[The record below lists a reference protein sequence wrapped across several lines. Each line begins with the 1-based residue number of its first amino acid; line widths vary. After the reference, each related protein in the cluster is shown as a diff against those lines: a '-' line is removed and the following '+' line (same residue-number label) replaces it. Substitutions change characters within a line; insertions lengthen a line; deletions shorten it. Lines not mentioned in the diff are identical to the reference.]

1 MARKRGRH
9 SQRVG
14 VRRELTFFYGIAL
27 VALIAVS
34 IGALAA
40 SRTVAR
46 SEALKDAERIT
57 SRLANILVGPILD
70 DALRGDP
77 RALQELDR
85 TIANRMADG
94 YLTEVTIWDG
104 DGRVVYANVASE
116 IGQQFE
122 PPVEVTAAIRDGA
135 ISSAFEDQPEASD
148 LPFNPDGPGFV
159 EVYVPFG
166 ALGESRYAFEA
177 YYDYARVDDAADSLL
192 WQLVPLVLIPLLL
205 LQLIQSPIPV
215 SLARRVRGHE
225 EERSTLLE
233 RTLAVSDK
241 ERARVAADLHD
252 GPIQDLAGVTYALDA
267 VSLTVKAE
275 HRPLMR
281 DVQDTVTHAVRSL
294 RKLMIDLYPPDLSAD
309 QLPATISNLAGPLR
323 DRDIDVQ
330 IDMGQLP
337 DLDSDTVTTLY
348 RVAREAIVNIVEHA
362 AASHVRISLQVTAAD
377 RAAGPS
383 KGGALSG
390 GQVGGGI
397 VSNRT
402 VSGGISGAD
411 GARVQLIV
419 ADDGVGLDT
428 NRLNRRE
435 EGHLGLR
442 LLIDRVKDLGGEFT
456 LSSEPA
462 GGTTV
467 CVALPMTGQPIPA

>member
-1 MARKRGRH
+1 MAGRTKRR
-9 SQRVG
+9 SERVG
-14 VRRELTFFYGIAL
+14 VRRELIFFYGVAM

-70 DALRGDP
+70 DALSGDP
-77 RALQELDR
+77 GALQELDR
-85 TIANRMADG
+85 NIDSRMADG

-104 DGRVVYANVASE
+104 DGRVVYADNADE
-116 IGQQFE
+116 IGQQIE
-122 PPVEVTAAIRDGA
+122 PPAEVTAAINDGV

-148 LPFNPDGPGFV
+148 IDYDPDSPGFV

-166 ALGESRYAFEA
+166 APGESRYAFEA

-205 LQLIQSPIPV
+205 LQFIQSPIPV

-267 VSLTVKAE
+267 VSLTVLQE

-309 QLPATISNLAGPLR
+309 QLPSTISNLAVPLR
-323 DRDIDVQ
+323 DRSIDVA
-330 IDMGQLP
+330 IEIGPLP

-348 RVAREAIVNIVEHA
+348 RVAREAIVNIVEHSGA
-362 AASHVRISLQVTAAD
+362 THVRISLQVTDNQHVVKPAGL
-377 RAAGPS
+377 AAGTD
-383 KGGALSG
+383 A
-390 GQVGGGI
+390 V
-397 VSNRT
+397 
-402 VSGGISGAD
+402 
-411 GARVQLIV
+411 VQLTI
-419 ADDGVGLDT
+419 ADNGIGLDT
-428 NRLNRRE
+428 SRIDRRE

-442 LLIDRVKDLGGEFT
+442 LLIDRVKDLGGEIILT
-456 LSSEPA
+456 SVPD
-462 GGTTV
+462 GGTTIQAV
-467 CVALPMTGQPIPA
+467 LPIDGQLAKP

>member
-1 MARKRGRH
+1 MARKPGRH

-14 VRRELTFFYGIAL
+14 VRRELTVFYGIAL

-85 TIANRMADG
+85 TIDNRMADG
-94 YLTEVTIWDG
+94 YLTEVTIWDA

-148 LPFNPDGPGFV
+148 LPFNPPDGAGFV

-166 ALGESRYAFEA
+166 APGESRYAFEA

-330 IDMGQLP
+330 IDVGQLP

-362 AASHVRISLQVTAAD
+362 AASHVRISLQVTAA
-377 RAAGPS
+377 GPS
-383 KGGALSG
+383 KGGALTG
-390 GQVGGGI
+390 GQVAGGI
-397 VSNRT
+397 VSNGT
-402 VSGGISGAD
+402 VSGGFTGAD
-411 GARVQLIV
+411 GPLVQLIV
-419 ADDGVGLDT
+419 ADDGVGLDAD
-428 NRLNRRE
+428 RLNRRE

-456 LSSEPA
+456 LSSAPA